1 MCVGSSIFIFRG
13 VLYMD
18 KDSEEV
24 YIAKIKNL
32 QEQMGKISTE
42 MNDLIDQM
50 NSMLLLRDNWKRF
63 VVYNILSGMLR
74 GIGAAVGAT
83 VVFGLIIHILTQ
95 VIELN
100 LPVIS
105 EWISMFINMVEDR
118 RLH

>member
-1 MCVGSSIFIFRG
+1 MIKESDEN
-13 VLYMD
+13 YA
-18 KDSEEV
+18 
-24 YIAKIKNL
+24 AKIRNL
-32 QEQMGKISTE
+32 QDQLGKLSTE

-63 VVYNILSGMLR
+63 VIYNVLSGIFR
-74 GIGAAVGAT
+74 GIGAALGAT

-105 EWISMFINMVEDR
+105 EWVSMFINMVEDR
-118 RLH
+118 RMH